1 MDAAAQTTTTSRW
14 ELYRLLGDPFR
25 LRLLAL
31 AREEELAVGE
41 LAELLRESQ
50 PNVSKHVAVLR
61 RAGVVAIRKQATR
74 VFVRLSDELR
84 EDVVVADAIRA
95 GREIVERD
103 GSLRRLGEIVRAR
116 DVQARELFAKGE
128 SEIDPEAL
136 PPELPAYLSALA
148 PLIPHRALAIEI
160 GTGDGRLLDALAPIF
175 DRVIACDRSQ
185 AQLDRAARRV
195 RARGYA
201 NVELTLGDLD
211 DASTRRKLEKLA
223 GLLGGADVVFAA
235 RVLHHAPRPD
245 KTLAALAAL
254 ARPGGTI
261 MVIDYASHDD
271 ERMQRAHADLWLG
284 FSPDELRVLVKKAGL
299 SRPDVRRLPRSLVA
313 LGRGP
318 DAHLDWQVLVCRR
331 PNDTEPPG
339 SRIRSERI
347 RPDEQT
353 LRFPDPEQ
361 P

>member
-1 MDAAAQTTTTSRW
+1 MPVDAVTQGTTSRW

-31 AREEELAVGE
+31 TREEELAVGE
-41 LAELLRESQ
+41 LAELLGESQ

-61 RAGVVAIRKQATR
+61 RAGIVSVRKQATR
-74 VFVRLSDELR
+74 VFVRPSDELR

-95 GREIVERD
+95 GRDLVERD

-116 DVQARELFAKGE
+116 DEQAREMFAKGE
-128 SEIDPEAL
+128 SELDPETL

-195 RARGYA
+195 RAHGYA

-211 DASTRRKLEKLA
+211 DAATRKKLEKLV
-223 GLLGGADVVFAA
+223 GSGADVVFAA
-235 RVLHHAPRPD
+235 RVLHHAPRPE

-261 MVIDYASHDD
+261 LVIDYATHDD

-284 FSPDELRVLVKKAGL
+284 FSHEDLRALVKKAGL
-299 SRPDVRRLPRSLVA
+299 ARPEVRRLPRALVA

-318 DAHLDWQVLVCRR
+318 DAHLDWQVLTCRR
-331 PNDTEPPG
+331 AD
-339 SRIRSERI
+339 S
-347 RPDEQT
+347 
-353 LRFPDPEQ
+353 
-361 P
+361 

>member
-1 MDAAAQTTTTSRW
+1 MDAATQGTTSRW

-31 AREEELAVGE
+31 TREEELAVGE
-41 LAELLRESQ
+41 LAELLGESQ

-61 RAGVVAIRKQATR
+61 RANVVSVRKQATR
-74 VFVRLSDELR
+74 VFVRPSDDLR
-84 EDVVVADAIRA
+84 DDVVVADAIRA
-95 GREIVERD
+95 GRDLVERD

-116 DVQARELFAKGE
+116 DVQAREMFAKGE
-128 SEIDPEAL
+128 SELDPETL

-148 PLIPHRALAIEI
+148 PLIPHRALAIEV

-211 DASTRRKLEKLA
+211 DAVTRKKLEK
-223 GLLGGADVVFAA
+223 LGGADVVFAA
-235 RVLHHAPRPD
+235 RVLHHAPRPE
-245 KTLAALAAL
+245 KTLAALAGL

-261 MVIDYASHDD
+261 VVIDYASHED

-284 FSPDELRVLVKKAGL
+284 FSHEDLKALVKKAGL
-299 SRPDVRRLPRSLVA
+299 ARPEVRRIPRSLVS
-313 LGRGP
+313 LGKGP

-331 PNDTEPPG
+331 PSDDT
-339 SRIRSERI
+339 
-347 RPDEQT
+347 
-353 LRFPDPEQ
+353 
-361 P
+361 

>member
-1 MDAAAQTTTTSRW
+1 MDAVTQGATSRW

-41 LAELLRESQ
+41 LAELLGESQ

-61 RAGVVAIRKQATR
+61 RAGIVSVRKQATR
-74 VFVRLSDELR
+74 VFVRPSDELR

-95 GREIVERD
+95 GRELVERD

-116 DVQARELFAKGE
+116 DEQARELFSRGE
-128 SEIDPEAL
+128 SELDPETL

-185 AQLDRAARRV
+185 AQLDRASKRV
-195 RARGYA
+195 RAHGYA
-201 NVELTLGDLD
+201 NVELVRGDLD
-211 DASTRRKLEKLA
+211 DASARKR
-223 GLLGGADVVFAA
+223 LGKDAADVVFAA
-235 RVLHHAPRPD
+235 RVLHHAPRPE
-245 KTLAALAAL
+245 KTLAALAGL
-254 ARPGGTI
+254 ARPGGTVV
-261 MVIDYASHDD
+261 VIDYAAHED

-284 FSPDELRVLVKKAGL
+284 FSHEDLRGLVKKAGL
-299 SRPDVRRLPRSLVA
+299 TRPEVRRLPRALVA

-331 PNDTEPPG
+331 ND
-339 SRIRSERI
+339 S
-347 RPDEQT
+347 
-353 LRFPDPEQ
+353 
-361 P
+361 

>member
-1 MDAAAQTTTTSRW
+1 VDAAAVTSTSRW
-14 ELYRLLGDPFR
+14 ELYRHLGDPFR

-31 AREEELAVGE
+31 TREEELAVGE

-61 RAGVVAIRKQATR
+61 RAGVVSVRKQATR
-74 VFVRLSDELR
+74 VFVRPSDELR
-84 EDVVVADAIRA
+84 DDVVVVDAIRA
-95 GREIVERD
+95 GRDLIERD

-116 DVQARELFAKGE
+116 DEQARELFAKGE
-128 SEIDPEAL
+128 SEIDPETL

-148 PLIPHRALAIEI
+148 PLIPHRALAIEV

-185 AQLDRAARRV
+185 AQLDRASRRV
-195 RARGYA
+195 RAHGYA
-201 NVELTLGDLD
+201 NVELIVGDLD
-211 DASTRRKLEKLA
+211 EAATRRKLEK
-223 GLLGGADVVFAA
+223 LGGADVVFAA
-235 RVLHHAPRPD
+235 RVLHHAPRPE

-254 ARPGGTI
+254 ARPGGSI
-261 MVIDYASHDD
+261 VVIDYVAHDD

-284 FSPDELRVLVKKAGL
+284 FSHDELRALTKTAGL

-318 DAHLDWQVLVCRR
+318 DAHLDWQVLTCKRT
-331 PNDTEPPG
+331 D
-339 SRIRSERI
+339 S
-347 RPDEQT
+347 
-353 LRFPDPEQ
+353 
-361 P
+361 